1 MSEEIEKLSV
11 ALALDSGSFS
21 KQISSI
27 NKEIKNAERNFKSA
41 GKGVENFEKSF
52 VGLDSKIQKISK
64 QLDLYNIKLDKQK
77 QEYEKLSSI
86 VEKQKSKLDELEST
100 VGKGSEKWKK
110 QAELVQKNS
119 EKLSRLSSDINNT
132 ESNINQLNSEL
143 DDSVKAFEELGNKTK
158 TIDEKLEDVGRQ
170 ANLTESEFNKLG
182 SELQGTGNYFATLGN
197 DISRLS
203 SKIEQNAQ
211 KLAIYEDEVKKLG
224 TTLDKNKQDHQQLA
238 QQINKTETELTQ
250 AKSAYGEN
258 STEVQQ
264 LNQKLLQLKDRYNS
278 VETEI
283 EQNSNALNEYQT
295 EINNTQ
301 AEINQLSNELKQLP
315 FDRIGNDLISS
326 GQKIKGVGQDLTS
339 NLTVPIVGAGTAI
352 GVMTYN
358 FDQGLAKVGS
368 LVGKS
373 GKEMKEYETVIQ
385 SLSRETG
392 IGLNEMTEA
401 MYQGISAGAD
411 LNNIF
416 GLLETATKL
425 SIGGFTSS
433 ETAIDG
439 LTTAMNAFGIS
450 YEDVNGVAD
459 KFILTQNKGKTTVDA
474 LASSIGKVAPI
485 AVSAGVS
492 LEELLAATASLT
504 MNGIET
510 SEAMTALKA
519 GFSNII
525 KPSSEAAK
533 MAESLGINFNST
545 ALESMGLAGF
555 LDMVK
560 EATGGNLDTMAKL
573 FGSTEALNA
582 ILVLTGEGADE
593 FSGVLDSMG
602 DSAGLAEE
610 AFNGMKESAGAQLL
624 DAINSLKVSLTDM
637 GDTLA
642 PIIEWL
648 AQKIS
653 ELSDWFSNLDE
664 DAQKNIVT
672 MAGLA
677 AAIGPVLMTVGNLLI
692 VGGNA
697 VTLFGKLST
706 STAGAGTATGI
717 FSNGLG
723 VLSKVA
729 LPAAIAALVGIMA
742 KIGDNEDAILSLQE
756 KYGGFGTSIGAICEF
771 ISGAVD
777 ITIGYIIEL
786 FKGGF
791 DVIAA
796 IIDGPGGLTVKDATS
811 KMNENLN
818 LVMEEGMQK
827 LALTT
832 TRGMSQMRN
841 ASDIQLQGTV
851 ESMETIMNAIPN
863 IVDGKYRTASQALG
877 SQLSAM
883 DATQITILQGMN
895 DTTQM
900 MFEGIRQGMSVDEA
914 SKKVEQNLKQMATAG
929 KIDAQTMEKDVA
941 KALEQMKKQMDT
953 KTKEG
958 SKAID
963 TNTKDAANKANA
975 NTQDL
980 TNKVDKNTQEAKNK
994 ADANTKELSNKI
1006 NTNTQDASNKAN
1018 TNSSKMASDY
1028 TKNVNKM
1035 ASEGNKELS
1044 KVPQDV
1050 DTQMAKAGQATK
1062 KHASDMY
1069 TGVTTSFSKMSSNT
1083 KQSASDMYN
1092 GTTTSASLMSTNAK
1106 QSASSMY
1113 NGVTTSTRLMADAAI
1128 ADWERIRSA
1137 YSRSISGTITITTKN
1152 ITVNETV
1159 NKSVSKGKSV
1169 INENYDKYIELP
1181 KPVNISKY
1189 DLSGSYYSP
1198 DSNVSNVIK
1207 SINQSNSDFSKL
1219 EKKLDT
1225 IANILT
1231 KNKSVT
1237 QENNIIINSSEP
1249 LSPSQVARKT
1259 KKELEKLGRRV

>member
-1 MSEEIEKLSV
+1 M
-11 ALALDSGSFS
+11 
-21 KQISSI
+21 
-27 NKEIKNAERNFKSA
+27 
-41 GKGVENFEKSF
+41 
-52 VGLDSKIQKISK
+52 
-64 QLDLYNIKLDKQK
+64 
-77 QEYEKLSSI
+77 
-86 VEKQKSKLDELEST
+86 
-100 VGKGSEKWKK
+100 
-110 QAELVQKNS
+110 
-119 EKLSRLSSDINNT
+119 
-132 ESNINQLNSEL
+132 
-143 DDSVKAFEELGNKTK
+143 
-158 TIDEKLEDVGRQ
+158 
-170 ANLTESEFNKLG
+170 
-182 SELQGTGNYFATLGN
+182 
-197 DISRLS
+197 
-203 SKIEQNAQ
+203 
-211 KLAIYEDEVKKLG
+211 
-224 TTLDKNKQDHQQLA
+224 
-238 QQINKTETELTQ
+238 
-250 AKSAYGEN
+250 
-258 STEVQQ
+258 
-264 LNQKLLQLKDRYNS
+264 
-278 VETEI
+278 
-283 EQNSNALNEYQT
+283 
-295 EINNTQ
+295 
-301 AEINQLSNELKQLP
+301 
-315 FDRIGNDLISS
+315 
-326 GQKIKGVGQDLTS
+326 
-339 NLTVPIVGAGTAI
+339 
-352 GVMTYN
+352 
-358 FDQGLAKVGS
+358 
-368 LVGKS
+368 
-373 GKEMKEYETVIQ
+373 
-385 SLSRETG
+385 
-392 IGLNEMTEA
+392 
-401 MYQGISAGAD
+401 
-411 LNNIF
+411 
-416 GLLETATKL
+416 
-425 SIGGFTSS
+425 
-433 ETAIDG
+433 
-439 LTTAMNAFGIS
+439 
-450 YEDVNGVAD
+450 
-459 KFILTQNKGKTTVDA
+459 
-474 LASSIGKVAPI
+474 
-485 AVSAGVS
+485 S

-771 ISGAVD
+771 ISGVVD

-851 ESMETIMNAIPN
+851 ESMEIIMNAIPN

-929 KIDAQTMEKDVA
+929 KIDAQTMEKDVT

-963 TNTKDAANKANA
+963 TNTKDAANKANT
-975 NTQDL
+975 NTKDL
-980 TNKVDKNTQEAKNK
+980 SDKVDKNTQEAKNK
-994 ADANTKELSNKI
+994 ADSNTKELSNKVNTNTKDALNKADI
-1006 NTNTQDASNKAN
+1006 NTKELSNKVNTNTQDASNKAN
-1018 TNSSKMASDY
+1018 ANSSKMASDY

-1189 DLSGSYYSP
+1189 DLSESYYSP

-1219 EKKLDT
+1219 EKKLDI

-1231 KNKSVT
+1231 KNKSVI
-1237 QENNIIINSSEP
+1237 QENNITINSSEP
-1249 LSPSQVARKT
+1249 LSPSQVARQT
-1259 KKELEKLGRRV
+1259 RKELEKLGRRA

>member
-86 VEKQKSKLDELEST
+86 VEKQKSKLEELEST
-100 VGKGSEKWKK
+100 VGKGSEEWKK

-143 DDSVKAFEELGNKTK
+143 DDSVRAFEELGNKTK

-339 NLTVPIVGAGTAI
+339 NLTVPIVGAGTAM

-392 IGLNEMTEA
+392 IGLDEMTEA

-450 YEDVNGVAD
+450 YEDVAD

-692 VGGNA
+692 VGGNV

-771 ISGAVD
+771 ISGVVD

-914 SKKVEQNLKQMATAG
+914 SKKVEQNLKQMAIAG
-929 KIDAQTMEKDVA
+929 KIDAQTMEKDVT

-963 TNTKDAANKANA
+963 TNTKDASNKANA
-975 NTQDL
+975 
-980 TNKVDKNTQEAKNK
+980 
-994 ADANTKELSNKI
+994 
-1006 NTNTQDASNKAN
+1006 
-1018 TNSSKMASDY
+1018 NSSKMASDY

-1035 ASEGNKELS
+1035 ASEGNEELS

-1069 TGVTTSFSKMSSNT
+1069 TGVTTSFSKMASNT

-1092 GTTTSASLMSTNAK
+1092 GTTTSSSLMSTNAK

-1159 NKSVSKGKSV
+1159 NKSVSKGKLV

-1207 SINQSNSDFSKL
+1207 SINQSNSDFSNL

-1231 KNKSVT
+1231 KNKSVI
-1237 QENNIIINSSEP
+1237 QENNITINSSEP
-1249 LSPSQVARKT
+1249 LSPSQVARQT
-1259 KKELEKLGRRV
+1259 RKELEKLGRRV